1 MSIELSTLDERAEAE
16 EAMAEAMRILNKAI
30 RRVHQAGLTVELE
43 VLTMHTGDGHVP
55 QVSVG
60 THDRQK
66 GAI

>member
-30 RRVHQAGLTVELE
+30 RRVHESGLTVDVE
-43 VLTMHTGDGHVP
+43 VLTMLTGHGQMP

-60 THDRQK
+60 THDRQN